1 MERQSTSTSTVS
13 FAEQQQK
20 GHRLRISAKTVR
32 IVYSGIKKQ
41 ALELSIS
48 AEYIDSFKNAT
59 KWADYVIEEVER
71 NLNVPIEWM
80 LVKKES
86 HPSGPL
92 SLALPRSDWH
102 MNVFAVFAEKVK
114 SIEYADFIVQ
124 SIKYHLSEKDR
135 RHLPSAP
142 RVVSISFDHDNNCT
156 LI

>member
-1 MERQSTSTSTVS
+1 MRV
-13 FAEQQQK
+13 
-20 GHRLRISAKTVR
+20 L
-32 IVYSGIKKQ
+32 YSGIKKQ

-48 AEYIDSFKNAT
+48 AEYIDNFKSAT
-59 KWADYVIEEVER
+59 QWADYVVEELQR
-71 NLNVPIEWM
+71 NLDVPIEWM
-80 LVKKES
+80 CVKKES
-86 HPSGPL
+86 HPAGPL

-114 SIEYADFIVQ
+114 SIEYSDFIVQ

-142 RVVSISFDHDNNCT
+142 RMVSASCIHDNNCT